1 VDRVALLPSNER
13 SELFRETSAQLGMSP
28 AIVEK
33 DFWVCWVLKNIF
45 SSEQLSPHLVFKGG
59 TSLSK
64 VYGLIER
71 FSEDVDLIL
80 DWRLLGYGEE
90 EDPYQDQPSRNQ
102 QDHFNQ
108 EFNIRAANYIAETLC
123 PQLEKQFNRCQEV
136 RAIVDTQERQTV
148 NVQYPAAFS
157 LDYLLPEVRLEIGPL
172 ASYVPHDSFTI
183 RPYAAEAFPDVF
195 DNPDCSIVAI
205 KVERTFWEK
214 ATILH
219 QQAHRTGQM
228 PSRYSR
234 HYYDMYKLAMS
245 VFKDDALADLSL
257 LEDVVRFKERFYPC
271 VWARYGE
278 AKPGA
283 FRLIPK
289 VEHLPPLRRDYNDMA
304 EMIFGEIPDFDQILE
319 TLGQLENEING
330 LSCDDK

>member
-1 VDRVALLPSNER
+1 MDKVALLPSNER

-28 AIVEK
+28 AIAEK
-33 DFWVCWVLKNIF
+33 DFWVCWVLKKIF
-45 SSEQLSPHLVFKGG
+45 SSEQMKPHLVFKGG

-90 EDPYQDQPSRNQ
+90 EDPYQDQPSRTQ
-102 QDHFNQ
+102 QDRFNQ
-108 EFNIRAANYIAETLC
+108 EFNTRAATYIAETLC

-136 RAIVDTQERQTV
+136 HAIVDLQEPQTV

-172 ASYVPHDSFTI
+172 ASYVPHDYFTI
-183 RPYAAEAFPDVF
+183 QPYAAKAFPDVF
-195 DNPDCSIVAI
+195 NDPKCSVIAI

-219 QQAHRTGQM
+219 QQAHSTGQM

-234 HYYDMYKLAMS
+234 HYYDMYKLTIS
-245 VFKDDALADLSL
+245 NFKDNALSDLSL
-257 LEDVVRFKERFYPC
+257 LEDVAQFKARFYTCP
-271 VWARYGE
+271 WARYEE
-278 AKPGA
+278 AKPGT
-283 FRLIPK
+283 FKLVPK
-289 VEHLPPLRRDYNDMA
+289 EEHLPSLRRDYSNMA
-304 EMIFGEIPDFDQILE
+304 EMIFGEIPDFDQILK
-319 TLGQLENEING
+319 TLSQLENEINR
-330 LSCDDK
+330 LSCDS